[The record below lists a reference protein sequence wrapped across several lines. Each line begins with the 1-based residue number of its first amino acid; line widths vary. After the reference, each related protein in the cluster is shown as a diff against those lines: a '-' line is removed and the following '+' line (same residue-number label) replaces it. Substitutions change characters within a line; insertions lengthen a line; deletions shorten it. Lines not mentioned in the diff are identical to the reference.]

1 MRRSPLRASRVVV
14 ASSTLLVCLAAF
26 LPACKSADAKVWNL
40 RQVHEGDG
48 STSRVGRV
56 RNDLQHR
63 MIEGTRFAGYEG
75 TNIFGLD
82 DGGEKPIEDPD
93 RVNLENLVGLAE
105 FDADDPRIR
114 ALQVEMFGWLAV
126 DDPYVLARERCCLEL
141 GPLGRQ
147 LGVTTPVRRDED
159 TPAAGP
165 AEVRAVL
172 EELAGVLAPAAKL
185 GLDVSNANLD
195 AACEKIEGLELDRD
209 GMRRLVGTI
218 TTLLYEGKAD
228 PARLGRLL
236 DVHEGLQK
244 SFIAQS
250 LAYALEDPAPL
261 VRAAAIEA
269 SVVASDNAI
278 PGLLRGALYRDPSE
292 TVVIRVLELLERH
305 GFPQLPRDT
314 APEEQEGYERAW
326 IAEIV
331 NLLRNPF
338 EGPSSIAACQALG
351 AISGADFESLH
362 PEAWIAWWEERLA
375 AAESAS
381 S

>member
-1 MRRSPLRASRVVV
+1 M
-14 ASSTLLVCLAAF
+14 
-26 LPACKSADAKVWNL
+26 
-40 RQVHEGDG
+40 
-48 STSRVGRV
+48 
-56 RNDLQHR
+56 
-63 MIEGTRFAGYEG
+63 
-75 TNIFGLD
+75 
-82 DGGEKPIEDPD
+82 
-93 RVNLENLVGLAE
+93 
-105 FDADDPRIR
+105 
-114 ALQVEMFGWLAV
+114 
-126 DDPYVLARERCCLEL
+126 
-141 GPLGRQ
+141 
-147 LGVTTPVRRDED
+147 
-159 TPAAGP
+159 
-165 AEVRAVL
+165 
-172 EELAGVLAPAAKL
+172 
-185 GLDVSNANLD
+185 
-195 AACEKIEGLELDRD
+195 
-209 GMRRLVGTI
+209 GTI

-269 SVVASDNAI
+269 SVIASDNAI